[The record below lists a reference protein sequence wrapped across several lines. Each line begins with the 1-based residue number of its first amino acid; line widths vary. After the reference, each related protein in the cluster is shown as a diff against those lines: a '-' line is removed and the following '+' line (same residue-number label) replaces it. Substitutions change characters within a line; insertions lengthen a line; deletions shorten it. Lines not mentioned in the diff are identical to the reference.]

1 MPVATSQGHTFGGLS
16 GLTNVKYKSTR
27 DDPTSSSNRIDA
39 STLDLAEGSDRVY
52 VDGLPDAGSG
62 AVSGITE
69 TVTATG
75 LSEAAP
81 TVGTTYGGYKCTESE
96 IEYAVGELVKWTAT
110 FKQ

>member
-16 GLTNVKYKSTR
+16 GLTNVKYKSSR

-39 STLDLAEGSDRVY
+39 STLDLAAGSDRVY

-62 AVSGITE
+62 AVSGITY
-69 TVTATG
+69 TVTASG
-75 LSEAAP
+75 LSAGAP
-81 TVGTTYGGYKCTESE
+81 TVGGTYGGYKCTESE
-96 IEYAVGELVKWTAT
+96 TEYAVGELVKWTAS